1 MRERKINKQKRKPS
15 GKVFS
20 KNPDPRLNK
29 PTLDDHEWIFT
40 QLCHGGWERLTNLF
54 ELLRLDADG
63 GVDMFTSGKL
73 ELILLQVAKFDKI
86 RIHVTNLTR
95 FSSILVARFW
105 PIFVSTGIIHL
116 INLFNSVLINLIIF
130 LNYLNHI

>member
-1 MRERKINKQKRKPS
+1 
-15 GKVFS
+15 
-20 KNPDPRLNK
+20 
-29 PTLDDHEWIFT
+29 
-40 QLCHGGWERLTNLF
+40 
-54 ELLRLDADG
+54 
-63 GVDMFTSGKL
+63 MFTSGKL